1 MKFLSTKFED
11 YIQENEKNNLH
22 RDMKPVFKLY
32 NNIENISHLIFY
44 GPSGIGKYTQALSF
58 IKQYSPSNLKYERK
72 ININLSAKKEYFFKV
87 SDIHIEVDMELLG
100 CNAKVLFNE
109 LYNSALDIF
118 STMQNQYGFIFC
130 KNFHQIHNELLDVFY
145 SYMQTLAHK
154 NIKII
159 YVLITEQ
166 LSFIPDNI
174 LNRSQ
179 IIPFKRPTKTTYN
192 KCFKN
197 VLKSNVDLSKI
208 KNIKNII
215 SDIQILDNMNQK
227 IIDKI
232 VTNIENYNSIHFLEF
247 RDIIYDIFIYN
258 IDINECL
265 YEIICH
271 FVKKNKLD
279 KDSLDLIFDK
289 LYKFFRYFNNNYR
302 PIYHLERFLYYL
314 CTIIHGL

>member
-1 MKFLSTKFED
+1 MKYLSTKFEE
-11 YIQENEKNNLH
+11 YTQEYDKNNLH
-22 RDMKPVFKLY
+22 RDMKPVFNLY

-58 IKQYSPSNLKYERK
+58 IKPFSPSALKYERK

-87 SDIHIEVDMELLG
+87 SDIHIEVDMGLLG

-118 STMQNQYGFIFC
+118 STMQNQFGFIFC
-130 KNFHQIHNELLDVFY
+130 KNFHETHNELLDVFY

-159 YVLITEQ
+159 YVLISEQ
-166 LSFIPDNI
+166 ISFIPNNI

-179 IIPFKRPTKTTYN
+179 IIPFKRPTKTAYN

-197 VLKSNVDLSKI
+197 ALKGNVQLHKI
-208 KNIKNII
+208 KNIKNVVTN
-215 SDIQILDNMNQK
+215 IQILDNMNK
-227 IIDKI
+227 KLIDKI
-232 VTNIENYNSIHFLEF
+232 VTNIENYNTIQFLEF

-271 FVKKNKLD
+271 FVNEKKLD

-289 LYKFFRYFNNNYR
+289 LYKFFRFYNNNYR